1 MDFSYSELNFA
12 LQDLVPWEVF
22 STYLPGITQADIEKI
37 QIDEPR
43 DVAKQK
49 MALVSK
55 WLKVFPGASWSD
67 VVKAL
72 KKAEE
77 NKLALEIE
85 SKYVTRRNILA
96 TTSGIKNEH
105 TSTPPYTNA
114 SQECNVKSEPDKTK
128 REELKEGNLRF
139 ENTKLTMIKVAS
151 SMLSVASSMR
161 IVASLIILVWLLT
174 YIIPPI
180 LVVSLFLYFFFIY
193 NFEE

>member
-1 MDFSYSELNFA
+1 MDFSYSELSFA
-12 LQDLVPWEVF
+12 LEDLVPWEIF
-22 STYLPGITQADIEKI
+22 ATHLPGITQADIEKI
-37 QIDEPR
+37 QTDEPR

-49 MALVSK
+49 MALVCK

-77 NKLALEIE
+77 NKLAEEIE
-85 SKYVTRRNILA
+85 LKYVTRRNILV

-128 REELKEGNLRF
+128 RVELRERNLRF
-139 ENTKLTMIKVAS
+139 ENTKLMMIK
-151 SMLSVASSMR
+151 VASSMR
-161 IVASLIILVWLLT
+161 IVASLIILVWVLT

-180 LVVSLFLYFFFIY
+180 LVASLFLYFFFIY